1 MMDVSDGLVLDATR
15 LAAASGVTI
24 DLRSSSIG
32 GESELSGGEDHA
44 LLATFPPQASR
55 PEGFRV
61 VGEVV
66 PAGGDAVLIDGQAP
80 RGRGGWDPYADWDA
94 GRG

>member
-1 MMDVSDGLVLDATR
+1 MSVLGELSKQERTARAKMLLAMVGLEDRISHLP
-15 LAAASGVTI
+15 
-24 DLRSSSIG
+24 
-32 GESELSGGEDHA
+32 SELSGGEDHA